1 MADYY
6 FKVISMSISF
16 IFLMDIIGTIAFS
29 VSGALVAIRKNMD
42 IFGVSILSLTTAA
55 FGGVIRD
62 LLIGVTPPALFQNPI
77 YAIISVLTANIVFW
91 IIYFNRNNVSEKFSH
106 LYEIVF
112 FWFDSLGLAAFTV
125 GGVNAGFNAIP
136 DSNVFLVVFMG
147 MLTGV
152 GGGVLR
158 DVMANQLP
166 LIFVKHIYACA
177 SMLGALTSALLWNS
191 LGQKTA
197 MLAGFIVTI
206 IMRFIA
212 AHYKLNLPKIKH
224 Q

>member
-1 MADYY
+1 M
-6 FKVISMSISF
+6 
-16 IFLMDIIGTIAFS
+16 FLKNS
-29 VSGALVAIRKNMD
+29 AIYTR
-42 IFGVSILSLTTAA
+42 
-55 FGGVIRD
+55 
-62 LLIGVTPPALFQNPI
+62 LF
-77 YAIISVLTANIVFW
+77 
-91 IIYFNRNNVSEKFSH
+91 
-106 LYEIVF
+106 F

-177 SMLGALTSALLWNS
+177 SMLGALTSALLWNL
-191 LGQKTA
+191 LGQQTA